1 MTAPHRL
8 AVLVAFTGDGG
19 VENMITN
26 LLHGFVAEGM
36 EVDLVL
42 LKARG
47 GHLERIPPEV
57 RVVRLDVSTSLLAL
71 PALVRYLRRARPT
84 AMLVAKDRASRI
96 ALIARRL
103 AGVDTRLVLRMGMH
117 LSGSLAGKSALRR
130 WSRYLPV
137 RRLYPWADR
146 IVTVSEAVA
155 DDLSTIGHIPRDRF
169 TVIRNP
175 AIPDDLNTRA
185 AAPVDHPWLQPDST
199 TPVILG
205 VGRLTAQKDF
215 PTLIQAFAK
224 LSRQRA
230 LRLIILGEGPERQ
243 ALQTLCRDL
252 GIDDQVQLPGFQANP
267 HAWMARSSLFVLSSR
282 YEGSP
287 NALVEAMALG
297 TPAVATD
304 CPSGPAEIT
313 DHGRIAPLVPVG
325 DPDALAAAMAR
336 VLEAPP
342 SGSMLRDAVAAYR
355 VPVSARHYL
364 EVLGYRV

>member
-26 LLHGFVAEGM
+26 LLHGFVAAGV
-36 EVDLVL
+36 EVDLIL

-57 RVVRLDVSTSLLAL
+57 RVTRLDVTTSLFAL
-71 PALVRYLRRARPT
+71 PAVVRYLRRARPK

-96 ALIARRL
+96 ALIARRIAL
-103 AGVDTRLVLRMGMH
+103 VDTRMVLRMGMH
-117 LSGSLAGKSALRR
+117 LSGSLAGKSTLRR

-137 RRLYPWADR
+137 RCLYPWADR

-155 DDLSTIGHIPRDRF
+155 DDLSTIGRIPRERF

-175 AIPDDLNTRA
+175 SIPDDLDSRA

-205 VGRLTAQKDF
+205 VGRLTEQKDF
-215 PTLIQAFAK
+215 TTLIQAFATV
-224 LSRQRA
+224 RQRREA
-230 LRLIILGEGPERQ
+230 RLIVLGEGPERQ
-243 ALQTLCRDL
+243 ALQALSARL
-252 GIDDQVQLPGFQANP
+252 GIGDAVHLPGFQANP
-267 HAWMARSSLFVLSSR
+267 YAWMARASLYVLSSR

-287 NALVEAMALG
+287 NALVEAMSLG
-297 TPAVATD
+297 TPVIATD
-304 CPSGPAEIT
+304 CPSGPGEIT

-325 DPDALAAAMAR
+325 DRDALAAAMLR
-336 VLEAPP
+336 TLETPPDGSVL
-342 SGSMLRDAVAAYR
+342 RKAVAAYR
-355 VPVSARHYL
+355 VSVSAGHYL
-364 EVLGYRV
+364 DTLGYQV